1 MSDDFQP
8 QLIEEDGDIDT
19 NGHLALALFIG
30 SVFVLLMVIYAF
42 ATAA

>member
-8 QLIEEDGDIDT
+8 QVIEDDGDIDT

-30 SVFVLLMVIYAF
+30 GVFVLLLVIYAF